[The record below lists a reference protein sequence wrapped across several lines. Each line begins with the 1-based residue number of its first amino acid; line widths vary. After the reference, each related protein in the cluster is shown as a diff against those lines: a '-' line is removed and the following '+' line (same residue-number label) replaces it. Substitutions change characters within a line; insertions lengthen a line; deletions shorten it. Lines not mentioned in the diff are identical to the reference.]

1 MSAAGHFSDI
11 EAARV
16 QCLLAGFLSDISAWP
31 SGCRR
36 QSHERSVTR
45 AREFEVRHNAAKL
58 EDPVDY
64 TGIVVH
70 ILGIVTRTHDSGLA
84 LLNDG
89 VPTIVLEEERFNRE
103 KHTRKFPFLSLKA
116 AFDDR
121 GLDLDDIDVITM
133 PWEMKSLRRTMFWAV
148 VGGLPVSLNLIPPS
162 ARPLVP
168 TLIVLMPNGLRWG
181 LIWHFGK
188 IKRLPKI
195 IQVPHHDAHAA
206 IFFVSPFEEAITLV
220 MDGHGDETAQSAYI
234 GSGNRL
240 QRLWQSGVLDSLG
253 MLYTAVTEYL
263 GFKLFEEG
271 TVMAL
276 AATGGPTYAK
286 KFRELVL
293 LQPDGRFSINRDFI
307 SYDTHGFKKLFKERF
322 NEAFGPRRQQSEPI
336 SDRHRDLAFALQSTI
351 EETILHV
358 VRALSKS
365 HPSRSLCLTGG
376 VALNCVANG
385 RILRDTDY
393 RSVWVPP
400 CASDSGAPLG
410 SALWHYHQ
418 TLGHRRRFE
427 LTHPYHGTGYS
438 DAEIIRALQ
447 QAGLAYR
454 RTSEHELLAKVAR
467 DLATGKIVGW
477 FQGRFEIGPR
487 ALGNRSILADARD
500 AAMKDYINARV
511 KHREPFRPFA
521 PAVLEDRAA
530 EFFEID
536 QSDPFMTMA
545 SRVRVDKA
553 HMIPAAV
560 HVDGTARIQTIDR
573 TSNRR
578 FYGVIEAFAELTG
591 IPVILNTSFNR
602 QEPIVARPEEAISC
616 YLRTDM
622 DVLVLGDFYITD
634 RNPPPR

>member
-1 MSAAGHFSDI
+1 M
-11 EAARV
+11 
-16 QCLLAGFLSDISAWP
+16 
-31 SGCRR
+31 
-36 QSHERSVTR
+36 
-45 AREFEVRHNAAKL
+45 EV
-58 EDPVDY
+58 PVDDS
-64 TGIVVH
+64 GIAVH
-70 ILGIVTRTHDSGLA
+70 ILGIVCRTHDSGLA

-89 VPTIVLEEERFNRE
+89 VPTLVLEEERFNRE
-103 KHTRKFPFLSLKA
+103 KHTRKFPFLSLQA
-116 AFDDR
+116 AFDGK
-121 GLDLDDIDVITM
+121 GLDLDDIDVITT
-133 PWEMKSLRRTMFWAV
+133 PWDMKSLRRTMFWAV
-148 VGGLPVSLNLIPPS
+148 AGRLPASLNLLPPS
-162 ARPLVP
+162 ARPTMS
-168 TLIVLMPNGLRWG
+168 TLIVTMPMGLRWG
-181 LIWHFGK
+181 LTWHFG
-188 IKRLPKI
+188 IKKKLPRI
-195 IQVPHHDAHAA
+195 VQVRHHDAHAA
-206 IFFVSPFEEAITLV
+206 AFFVSPFEEAAVLV
-220 MDGHGDETAQSAYI
+220 MDGYGDETAQSAHI

-240 QRLWQSGVLDSLG
+240 ERLWQSEFFDSIG
-253 MLYTAVTEYL
+253 MLYTAVTEHL
-263 GFKLFEEG
+263 GFKGVSEEG

-276 AATGGPTYAK
+276 AAAGGSTYAK
-286 KFRELVL
+286 KFRELIH

-307 SYDTHGFKKLFKERF
+307 SYDTHGLNKPFKERF
-322 NEAFGPRRQQSEPI
+322 TDAFGPRRQRNEPI

-358 VRALSKS
+358 VRALSKR
-365 HPSRSLCLTGG
+365 HPSRNLCITGG
-376 VALNCVANG
+376 VGLNCVANA
-385 RILRDTDY
+385 RILRDTEY

-427 LTHPYHGTGYS
+427 LTHPFYGTGYS

-454 RTSEHELLAKVAR
+454 RMSERELLAKVAR

-477 FQGRFEIGPR
+477 FQGRSEIGPR

-500 AAMKDYINARV
+500 AAMKDHINARV

-521 PAVLEDRAA
+521 PAVLVERVQ
-530 EFFEID
+530 EFFEIG

-545 SRVRVDKA
+545 PKVRADKA
-553 HMIPAAV
+553 HLIPAAV

-573 TSNRR
+573 TSNPR
-578 FYGVIEAFAELTG
+578 FYGVIEEFAKLTG

-602 QEPIVARPEEAISC
+602 QEPIVARPENAISC

-634 RNPPPR
+634 RKPPPR